1 MRRSEFIFFFLLFF
15 PSLCS
20 SSFFSRYLRS
30 ESVNS
35 DKTSPRY
42 HVERLLREVII
53 PRLAPV
59 SREMCLNYISE
70 KVLDL
75 PKSY

>member
-1 MRRSEFIFFFLLFF
+1 VRMD
-15 PSLCS
+15 
-20 SSFFSRYLRS
+20 
-30 ESVNS
+30 S
-35 DKTSPRY
+35 DNTSRY

>member
-1 MRRSEFIFFFLLFF
+1 MRRSE
-15 PSLCS
+15 S
-20 SSFFSRYLRS
+20 SSSNPNDCQPMLTYHI
-30 ESVNS
+30 
-35 DKTSPRY
+35 RY
-42 HVERLLREVII
+42 HVERFLREVII

-70 KVLDL
+70 KVLDM

>member
-1 MRRSEFIFFFLLFF
+1 MTHGGMGYAKE
-15 PSLCS
+15 
-20 SSFFSRYLRS
+20 
-30 ESVNS
+30 
-35 DKTSPRY
+35 Y
-42 HVERLLREVII
+42 HVERFLRESLI

-59 SREMCLNYISE
+59 SRELIMSFIAE

>member
-1 MRRSEFIFFFLLFF
+1 MRRSELNSIKTGVCES
-15 PSLCS
+15 SL
-20 SSFFSRYLRS
+20 
-30 ESVNS
+30 
-35 DKTSPRY
+35 TSHRY
-42 HVERLLREVII
+42 HVERFLREVII
-53 PRLAPV
+53 PRLAPI

>member
-1 MRRSEFIFFFLLFF
+1 MSK
-15 PSLCS
+15 
-20 SSFFSRYLRS
+20 SFALR
-30 ESVNS
+30 VDS
-35 DKTSPRY
+35 DNILRY

>member
-1 MRRSEFIFFFLLFF
+1 MRRSEFIFFF
-15 PSLCS
+15 SCS
-20 SSFFSRYLRS
+20 SRLVFLFVFFFRYLRS

>member
-1 MRRSEFIFFFLLFF
+1 MVSTDMYASLLT
-15 PSLCS
+15 
-20 SSFFSRYLRS
+20 
-30 ESVNS
+30 
-35 DKTSPRY
+35 DHRY
-42 HVERLLREVII
+42 HVERFLREVII
-53 PRLAPV
+53 PRLAPI

>member
-1 MRRSEFIFFFLLFF
+1 MRRSELLFLILPY
-15 PSLCS
+15 PS
-20 SSFFSRYLRS
+20 
-30 ESVNS
+30 S
-35 DKTSPRY
+35 DLKRVDSNKSLRY

>member
-1 MRRSEFIFFFLLFF
+1 MS
-15 PSLCS
+15 PADMCASSLM
-20 SSFFSRYLRS
+20 
-30 ESVNS
+30 V
-35 DKTSPRY
+35 PRY
-42 HVERLLREVII
+42 HVERFLREIII
-53 PRLAPV
+53 PRLAPI

>member
-1 MRRSEFIFFFLLFF
+1 MQHGWHGVCKGV
-15 PSLCS
+15 SLKAAS
-20 SSFFSRYLRS
+20 IGISAASLK
-30 ESVNS
+30 V
-35 DKTSPRY
+35 DRY
-42 HVERLLREVII
+42 HVERFLREVII
-53 PRLAPV
+53 PRLAPI

>member
-1 MRRSEFIFFFLLFF
+1 VQYGWNGVCEGVSQTALASITHASPL
-15 PSLCS
+15 
-20 SSFFSRYLRS
+20 
-30 ESVNS
+30 
-35 DKTSPRY
+35 TSHRY
-42 HVERLLREVII
+42 HVERFLREAII
-53 PRLAPV
+53 PRLAPI

>member
-1 MRRSEFIFFFLLFF
+1 MRKSKFKVSTEIYAS
-15 PSLCS
+15 SLTD
-20 SSFFSRYLRS
+20 
-30 ESVNS
+30 N
-35 DKTSPRY
+35 RY
-42 HVERLLREVII
+42 HVERFLREVVI
-53 PRLAPV
+53 PRLAPI

>member
-1 MRRSEFIFFFLLFF
+1 MR
-15 PSLCS
+15 
-20 SSFFSRYLRS
+20 
-30 ESVNS
+30 VDS
-35 DKTSPRY
+35 DNAPRY

>member
-1 MRRSEFIFFFLLFF
+1 MRRSRLTALIDICAL
-15 PSLCS
+15 SLTC
-20 SSFFSRYLRS
+20 
-30 ESVNS
+30 
-35 DKTSPRY
+35 DRY
-42 HVERLLREVII
+42 HVERFLREVII
-53 PRLAPV
+53 PRLAPI